1 MELAQS
7 TLSASFIDKG
17 AKQLLLKLLARLE
30 QGQLVLHDGSECHRF
45 GKAGCDLH
53 AELVVQDPAFYR
65 RLLLGGSIAAGE
77 TWVEGLWTSPEP
89 VALVRL
95 LARNLP
101 LLDALERRL
110 GWLSFPFN
118 KVRHWFNRNTLT
130 GSRANIA
137 AHYDLGNTL
146 YQGFLDDHMQYS
158 SAIYPHPDATLEEG
172 QQAKL
177 YTICERLE
185 LGPDDHLLEIGTGWG
200 GLAVYAARHYGCR
213 VTTTT
218 ISRAQHDYA
227 KAWIEREGLGDRITL
242 LLEDYRKLEGRY
254 DKLVSIEMIEAVGHA
269 FLPDYFRQLSRLL
282 KPGGRL
288 LIQAITIAD
297 QRHAQY
303 LRGVDFIQR
312 YIFPGGCLP
321 CVSQMA
327 GLLAR
332 ETDMQLVRLHDHG
345 HHYARTLAHWCERF
359 LALAPELPKLGYSQ
373 DFIRLWHFYF
383 AYCEGGFWE
392 RAISLVQLEAAKPGP
407 HGWSGDLPAHG
418 R

>member
-1 MELAQS
+1 MELVQS

-17 AKQLLLKLLARLE
+17 ARQLLLNLLGRLE
-30 QGQLVLHDGSECHRF
+30 NGQLLLRDGAERHSF
-45 GKAGCDLH
+45 GVAGTDLH

-77 TWVEGLWTSPEP
+77 TWVEGLWTSPDP

-95 LARNLP
+95 LARNLT
-101 LLDALERRL
+101 LLDSLERRL

-118 KVRHWFNRNTLT
+118 KVRHWLNRNTLT
-130 GSRANIA
+130 GSRSNIA

-146 YQGFLDDHMQYS
+146 YQGFLDSHMQYS
-158 SAIYPHPDATLEEG
+158 SAIYPHSEASLEEG

-177 YTICERLE
+177 RTICERLE

-227 KAWIEREGLGDRITL
+227 KEWIAREGLGDRITL
-242 LLEDYRKLEGRY
+242 LLEDYRKLEGTY
-254 DKLVSIEMIEAVGHA
+254 
-269 FLPDYFRQLSRLL
+269 
-282 KPGGRL
+282 
-288 LIQAITIAD
+288 D

-321 CVSQMA
+321 SVSQMA

-345 HHYARTLAHWCERF
+345 HHYARTLTHWCERF
-359 LALAPELPKLGYSQ
+359 LALAPELPALGYSQ

-392 RAISLVQLEAAKPGP
+392 RTISLVQLEAAKPGP
-407 HGWSGDLPAHG
+407 LGWSGDLPVGG

>member
-45 GKAGCDLH
+45 GKAGSDLH

-137 AHYDLGNTL
+137 AHYDLCL
-146 YQGFLDDHMQYS
+146 
-158 SAIYPHPDATLEEG
+158 
-172 QQAKL
+172 L
-177 YTICERLE
+177 YT
-185 LGPDDHLLEIGTGWG
+185 
-200 GLAVYAARHYGCR
+200 
-213 VTTTT
+213 
-218 ISRAQHDYA
+218 SR
-227 KAWIEREGLGDRITL
+227 
-242 LLEDYRKLEGRY
+242 
-254 DKLVSIEMIEAVGHA
+254 
-269 FLPDYFRQLSRLL
+269 
-282 KPGGRL
+282 
-288 LIQAITIAD
+288 
-297 QRHAQY
+297 
-303 LRGVDFIQR
+303 
-312 YIFPGGCLP
+312 
-321 CVSQMA
+321 CV
-327 GLLAR
+327 
-332 ETDMQLVRLHDHG
+332 
-345 HHYARTLAHWCERF
+345 
-359 LALAPELPKLGYSQ
+359 
-373 DFIRLWHFYF
+373 
-383 AYCEGGFWE
+383 
-392 RAISLVQLEAAKPGP
+392 
-407 HGWSGDLPAHG
+407 
-418 R
+418 

>member
-1 MELAQS
+1 L
-7 TLSASFIDKG
+7 LDKA
-17 AKQLLLKLLARLE
+17 AKQLLLKLLERLTD
-30 QGQLVLHDGSECHRF
+30 GQLLLREGSEHHSL
-45 GKAGCDLH
+45 GVTGTDLY

-77 TWVEGLWTSPEP
+77 TWVEGLWSSPDP

-95 LARNLP
+95 LARNQT
-101 LLDALERRL
+101 LLDSLERRL

-118 KVRHWFNRNTLT
+118 KARHWLNRNTLT
-130 GSRANIA
+130 GSRSNIA

-146 YQGFLDDHMQYS
+146 YQGFLDSHMQYS
-158 SAIYPHPDATLEEG
+158 SGIYPHPEASLEEA

-177 YTICERLE
+177 RTICERLE
-185 LGPDDHLLEIGTGWG
+185 LGPQDHLLEIGTGWG
-200 GLAVYAARHYGCR
+200 GLAIYAARHYGCR

-218 ISRAQHDYA
+218 ISQAQHDYA
-227 KAWIEREGLGDRITL
+227 RAWIDKEGLQDRITL
-242 LLEDYRKLEGRY
+242 LLEDYRHLQGTY

-282 KPGGRL
+282 TPGGRL

-297 QRHAQY
+297 QRHGQY
-303 LRGVDFIQR
+303 LRNVDFIQR

-321 CVSQMA
+321 SVSQMA
-327 GLLAR
+327 TLLAR

-345 HHYARTLAHWCERF
+345 QHYARTLAHWCERF
-359 LALAPELPKLGYSQ
+359 LALAPELPTLGYSQ

-392 RAISLVQLEAAKPGP
+392 RAISLVQLEAAKPGAA
-407 HGWSGDLPAHG
+407 GWSGDVPVRAC
-418 R
+418 